1 MIAMEF
7 KEMKKI
13 WDHQNQQPLYAINE
27 AALHNRIRE
36 KKRSVEHTSSFSE
49 LFLIIAN
56 IAAAV
61 IILTSILVKNNGN
74 IYIYVLAGLMIVTAA
89 FVFAGRLQRKRREN
103 AFDQS
108 MLGDLDHAIA
118 NATFQVRLSQ
128 IMRWS
133 ILPVGTLT
141 VLALW
146 QNQIQIWILFLILLF
161 FGFTWLA
168 GRWEH
173 QMYVRKKRELEVL
186 HTRLAEEGDGD

>member
-1 MIAMEF
+1 MEF
-7 KEMKKI
+7 KEIKKI
-13 WDHQNQQPLYAINE
+13 WDDQNQQPLYAINE

-36 KKRSVEHTSSFSE
+36 KQRGAEHISNFTE
-49 LFLIIAN
+49 LFIIIVN
-56 IAAAV
+56 IAAPV
-61 IILTSILVKNNGN
+61 IILISTFIKNSEN
-74 IYIYVLAGLMIVTAA
+74 IYIYVLVGLMIVTAG

-118 NATFQVRLSQ
+118 NAAFQVMLSQ

-173 QMYVRKKRELEVL
+173 QMYVRKKRELKVL
-186 HTRLAEEGDGD
+186 RTRLTEEGDGD